1 MNDTDTII
9 SQLENTLNIK
19 FEKENPKDEN
29 LCYISERL
37 SYLTLS
43 NIHLE
48 NFSVLEPIFNTL
60 QTLILTECSISDA
73 KDLHLLYGLDH
84 LKMKKC
90 SIFTEDTFDPN
101 ISKAETIPGNFSN
114 ISLEDMDIP
123 HPGFF
128 LPVSNYLYNFS
139 FTRCT
144 VGNISELN
152 LFPRLNSL
160 TIEDT
165 RFNESENDIQYQRET
180 KGGLR
185 FLTFDSMKLKNFDFF
200 IPVSKEIT
208 VLKLYNCEL
217 DSLKD
222 ISQFPDLKRLY
233 LDPDLKINDSNPD
246 YDNSKKFTLKECVIE
261 SFVSFYD
268 WTPDVVQ
275 PDFDAKLLLSAAPY
289 LRNLTVE
296 GYKLIH
302 TDYLKHLPKLDQL
315 TFEKCTVDLEDY
327 SAVAAQIKKIRF
339 RMTEI
344 KNQNAFR
351 YFIKLKKIDFSV
363 NRYEEKY
370 FVDIEKLLPL
380 KESLK
385 KINLLDREV
394 FLNIEQIKYFTA
406 IEKLI
411 ITATSLEF
419 AQEILSIESLKNL
432 ELGIYPQEDK
442 PENNRSFILDLQ
454 HLKNV
459 EKLQLYTNEDF
470 YFRGIG
476 YLKSLKMLIL
486 EDDGDLE
493 NLAQLPSLKKLFI
506 DVSEIDKLPRLEQVK
521 VLKLYSR
528 GKYCKINLP
537 DKFPN
542 LKKLDLTTS
551 QKQKIK
557 LNDLEKLKILTLF
570 GSDFDGIVSLENL
583 PKLEEL
589 DLGYCGLS
597 KVTKLDNLTHLKT
610 LNLEENEIENID
622 GLENL
627 KNLERLNLFDNK
639 IDDISVL
646 NKLPKLRE
654 ANLAGNKI
662 KKVDAEKQLDKPEV
676 AIWYYRPFTP
686 FQIIID

>member
-1 MNDTDTII
+1 MNDSKTII

-19 FEKENPKDEN
+19 FEKENHEDEK

-48 NFSVLEPIFNTL
+48 NFSVLKPIFNTL
-60 QTLILTECSISDA
+60 QTLILTECSIADA
-73 KDLHLLYGLDH
+73 KDLNLLYGLDH

-101 ISKAETIPGNFSN
+101 IPKAETIPGNFCN
-114 ISLEDMDIP
+114 ISLEDMDVP

-208 VLKLYNCEL
+208 ILKLYNCEL
-217 DSLKD
+217 DSLKN

-233 LDPDLKINDSNPD
+233 LDPNLKVNDPNPD
-246 YDNSKKFTLKECVIE
+246 YDNSQQFTLKECVIE
-261 SFVSFYD
+261 SFVQYYD
-268 WTPDVVQ
+268 LTPDFIQ

-296 GYKLIH
+296 GYKLTN

-339 RMTEI
+339 RMTAI

-363 NRYEEKY
+363 NRYEEQY

-385 KINLLDREV
+385 KIILLDTEV
-394 FLNIEQIKYFTA
+394 IQNIDQITNFTTLEELDISA
-406 IEKLI
+406 DSI
-411 ITATSLEF
+411 EF
-419 AQEILSIESLKNL
+419 AQKILSMKSLKNL
-432 ELGIYPQEDK
+432 ELGIYPKEDK
-442 PENNRSFILDLQ
+442 PENNGSFILDLQ

-459 EKLQLYTNEDF
+459 EKLQLYTNKDF
-470 YFRGIG
+470 YFKGISH
-476 YLKSLKMLIL
+476 LKSLKMLNL
-486 EDDGDLE
+486 SDRGDLKD
-493 NLAQLPSLKKLFI
+493 LAALPFLEKLYSGVNTM
-506 DVSEIDKLPRLEQVK
+506 DELPRLHNVK
-521 VLKLYSR
+521 LLELKVR
-528 GKYCKINLP
+528 DYCEINVQ
-537 DKFPN
+537 DQFPN
-542 LKKLDLTTS
+542 LEKLHLIAWED
-551 QKQKIK
+551 QKITIS
-557 LNDLEKLKILTLF
+557 NLEKLKILMF
-570 GSDFDGIVSLENL
+570 SVSNFNNIIALNNL
-583 PKLEEL
+583 PHLKKLDLSNCSLSTVSKLE
-589 DLGYCGLS
+589 DLS
-597 KVTKLDNLTHLKT
+597 NLKI
-610 LNLEENEIENID
+610 LNLEENQIENID

-627 KNLERLNLFDNK
+627 KNLERLNLYGNK
-639 IDDISVL
+639 IDDISIL
-646 NKLPKLRE
+646 NKLPRLHE
-654 ANLAGNKI
+654 ANLAGNRIEEKD
-662 KKVDAEKQLDKPEV
+662 VEKQLDKPEI
-676 AIWYYRPFTP
+676 ATWYFRPFVP
-686 FQIIID
+686 FSIEID

>member
-1 MNDTDTII
+1 MNDSKTII

-48 NFSVLEPIFNTL
+48 NFSVLKPIFNTL
-60 QTLILTECSISDA
+60 QTLILTECSIADA
-73 KDLHLLYGLDH
+73 KDLNLLYWLDH

-101 ISKAETIPGNFSN
+101 IPNAETIPGNFCN
-114 ISLEDMDIP
+114 ISLEDMDVP

-208 VLKLYNCEL
+208 ILKLYNCEL
-217 DSLKD
+217 DSLKN
-222 ISQFPDLKRLY
+222 IRQFPDLKRLY
-233 LDPDLKINDSNPD
+233 LDPDLKVNDPNPD
-246 YDNSKKFTLKECVIE
+246 YDNSQQFTLKECVIE
-261 SFVSFYD
+261 SFVQYYD
-268 WTPDVVQ
+268 LTPDFIQ

-296 GYKLIH
+296 GYKLTN

-339 RMTEI
+339 RMTAI

-363 NRYEEKY
+363 NRYEEQY

-385 KINLLDREV
+385 KIILLDTEV
-394 FLNIEQIKYFTA
+394 IQNIDQITNFTTLEELDISA
-406 IEKLI
+406 DSI
-411 ITATSLEF
+411 EF
-419 AQEILSIESLKNL
+419 AQKILAIESLKNL
-432 ELGIYPQEDK
+432 ELNIYIKEQEQEITE
-442 PENNRSFILDLQ
+442 PIILDLH

-493 NLAQLPSLKKLFI
+493 NLAQLPSLKKLI
-506 DVSEIDKLPRLEQVK
+506 IKVNEIDKLPRLEQVK

-528 GKYCKINLP
+528 GEYCKINLH

-542 LKKLDLTTS
+542 LEKLHLIAWED
-551 QKQKIK
+551 QKITIS
-557 LNDLEKLKILTLF
+557 NLEKLKILMF
-570 GSDFDGIVSLENL
+570 SVSNFNNVIALNNL
-583 PKLEEL
+583 PHLKKLDLSNCSLSTVSKLE
-589 DLGYCGLS
+589 DLS
-597 KVTKLDNLTHLKT
+597 NLKI
-610 LNLEENEIENID
+610 LNLEENQIENID

-627 KNLERLNLFDNK
+627 KNLERLNLYRNK
-639 IDDISVL
+639 VSDISVL
-646 NKLPKLRE
+646 NKLPRLRE
-654 ANLAGNKI
+654 ANLAGNRI
-662 KKVDAEKQLDKPEV
+662 EEEDVEKQLDKPDI
-676 AIWYYRPFTP
+676 ATWYFRPFVP
-686 FQIIID
+686 FVIEID

>member
-1 MNDTDTII
+1 MKDTDTII

-208 VLKLYNCEL
+208 ILKLYNCEL
-217 DSLKD
+217 DSLKN

-233 LDPDLKINDSNPD
+233 LDPDLKVNDPNPD
-246 YDNSKKFTLKECVIE
+246 YDNSQQFTLKECIIE

-296 GYKLIH
+296 GYKLTH

-315 TFEKCTVDLEDY
+315 TFEKCTVDPEAY

-344 KNQNAFR
+344 KNQNAFG

-363 NRYEEKY
+363 NRYEEQY
-370 FVDIEKLLPL
+370 FVDIKKLLPL

-385 KINLLDREV
+385 KIILWNTEV
-394 FLNIEQIKYFTA
+394 IQNIDQITNFTTLEELYISA
-406 IEKLI
+406 DSI
-411 ITATSLEF
+411 EF
-419 AQEILSIESLKNL
+419 AQKILSMESLKNL
-432 ELGIYPQEDK
+432 ELGIYPKEDK
-442 PENNRSFILDLQ
+442 PENNGPFILDLQ

-459 EKLQLYTNEDF
+459 EKLQLYTNKDF
-470 YFRGIG
+470 YFKGISH
-476 YLKSLKMLIL
+476 LKSLKMLNL
-486 EDDGDLE
+486 SDRGDLKD
-493 NLAQLPSLKKLFI
+493 LAALPFLEKLYSGVNTM
-506 DVSEIDKLPRLEQVK
+506 DELPRLDNVK
-521 VLKLYSR
+521 LLELKVR
-528 GKYCKINLP
+528 DYCEINVQ
-537 DKFPN
+537 DQFPN
-542 LKKLDLTTS
+542 LEKLHLIAWED
-551 QKQKIK
+551 QKITIS
-557 LNDLEKLKILTLF
+557 NLEKLKILMF
-570 GSDFDGIVSLENL
+570 SVSNFNNIIALNNL
-583 PKLEEL
+583 PHLKKLDLSNCSLSTVSKLE
-589 DLGYCGLS
+589 DLSNL
-597 KVTKLDNLTHLKT
+597 KV
-610 LNLEENEIENID
+610 LNLEENQIENID

-627 KNLERLNLFDNK
+627 KNLERLNLYRNK
-639 IDDISVL
+639 VSDISVL
-646 NKLPKLRE
+646 NKLPRLRE
-654 ANLAGNKI
+654 ANLAGNRI
-662 KKVDAEKQLDKPEV
+662 EEEDVEKQLDKPEI
-676 AIWYYRPFTP
+676 ATWYFRPFVP
-686 FQIIID
+686 FVIEIN